1 MKILIFGGTTE
12 GRQIAECL
20 AKNKIHCEVCVATKY
35 GSEMLSNSEFL
46 RIRQGRLTSDEMT
59 ALLSSDNF
67 SALIDATHPYAVEV
81 SKNIREAVKKYD
93 DAIPSG
99 DVKKS
104 LPLLRFSR
112 QGANK
117 AYSNIPASFPDAGAC
132 AQALKST
139 SGKILLTTGS
149 KNLSVFC
156 ADPELRSRLIV
167 RTLPSQES
175 LELCTKNGLEGHQ
188 ILAMQGPFSKE
199 MNVALIREYG
209 ISVLVTKES
218 GAAGGFSEKLEAAKE
233 CGIQCFVIEK
243 PKALDN
249 SFQTFSALYAHLEE
263 ILQTKI
269 NYLPKINITLIGA
282 GMGSPD
288 GMTVEA
294 QKALQN
300 ADYIFGAERLLSIAQ
315 IGKKKSDAKKFAFY
329 LAKDILPVLQEA
341 RKTSAS
347 NLNAVVLFSGDTG
360 FYSGADAFYNEAE
373 KLPDTEVKI
382 IPGISCVQYLCAK
395 FHKNWQNYE
404 FLSLHGVKKSDW
416 INKLSD
422 IVNKSRQIFFITSSF
437 MDIQALSEEILK
449 LLHSKSADEDSV
461 KVLIGFNLSY
471 PDEKLFTISLKE
483 CAKISTPGL
492 YCGIIEL

>member
-12 GRQIAECL
+12 GRQLAECL
-20 AKNKIHCEVCVATKY
+20 AKNKIHCEVCVATQY
-35 GSEMLSNSEFL
+35 GSELLSDSDFI
-46 RIRQGRLTSDEMT
+46 RVRQGRLTADEMS
-59 ALLSSDNF
+59 ALLSSDDF
-67 SALIDATHPYAVEV
+67 SAVIDATHPYAVEV

-104 LPLLRFSR
+104 LPLLRFDR

-117 AYSNIPASFPDAGAC
+117 ASSHSQASFPDAAAC

-149 KNLSVFC
+149 KNLSDFC
-156 ADPELRSRLIV
+156 VDPELRSRLLV
-167 RTLPSQES
+167 RTLPSVES

-199 MNVALIREYG
+199 MNLALIREYG

-249 SFQTFSALYAHLEE
+249 SFQTFSALYAQLEA

-269 NYLPKINITLIGA
+269 DYLPKINISLIGA
-282 GMGSPD
+282 GMGTPD
-288 GMTVEA
+288 GMTVES

-300 ADYIFGAERLLSIAQ
+300 ADFIFGAERLLSIIQ
-315 IGKKKSDAKKFAFY
+315 SCGTKTGAKNYAFY
-329 LAKDILPVLQEA
+329 LAKDIIPLLQEA
-341 RKTSAS
+341 RESSAS
-347 NLNAVVLFSGDTG
+347 DLNAVVLFSGDTG
-360 FYSGADAFYNEAE
+360 FYSGADAFYNEAA
-373 KLPDTEVKI
+373 KLPDAEVQI
-382 IPGISCVQYLCAK
+382 LPGISCVQYLCAK

-404 FLSLHGVKKSDW
+404 FLSLHGVKKADW

-437 MDIQALSEEILK
+437 SDIHALSEEVLK
-449 LLHSKSADEDSV
+449 LLHKKSADADSV
-461 KVLIGFNLSY
+461 KVLLGFNLSY